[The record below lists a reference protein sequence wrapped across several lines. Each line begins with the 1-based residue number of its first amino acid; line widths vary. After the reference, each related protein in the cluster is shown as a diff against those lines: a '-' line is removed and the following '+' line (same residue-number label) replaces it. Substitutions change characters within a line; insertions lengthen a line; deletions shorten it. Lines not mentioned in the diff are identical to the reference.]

1 MKKHKVLIIGGG
13 FAGCATADFFADDER
28 YDLTIVEKSNVLG
41 AGVRTSFYGGHP
53 YTFGPR
59 HFLTQEPWTY
69 EYLAKKI
76 PMRLCSEHQFIT
88 YVEND
93 AQFYSYPI
101 HEDDVKLMP
110 DAELISTEIQKCKFN
125 TFESINN
132 LEEYW
137 IKSVGLSLY
146 NKFICDYSKKMWR
159 INDNTLI
166 DDFGWSPKGTA
177 LKSGPREAWDT
188 AISAYPVAIDGYNQ
202 YFDIATRNATVLL
215 NTKITKFDI
224 KNKSVEFDGS
234 MNKYDIIVNTISPD
248 LLFEQCYGE
257 LPYVGRDLTKLVL
270 PVEYALPKDVFFS
283 YYAGSESYTRV
294 CEYKKFY
301 RYDSPTTL
309 ITIETPSE
317 NGKFYPMPFKSEY
330 KRADRYFDLMPDNVF
345 SIGRA
350 GSYRYQVDIDDCIM
364 QARNVYEEVVSNA

>member
-28 YDLTIVEKSNVLG
+28 YEITIVESNNILG

-59 HFLTQEPWTY
+59 HFLTREPWTY
-69 EYLAKKI
+69 EYLDKKI

-101 HEDDVKLMP
+101 HEDDIKMMP
-110 DAELISTEIQKCKFN
+110 DAQMISNELQKCKFN
-125 TFESINN
+125 TFEDINN

-137 IKSVGLSLY
+137 IKSVGPSLY
-146 NKFICDYSKKMWR
+146 KKFICNYSKKMWR
-159 INDNTLI
+159 IDDNTLI

-177 LKSGPREAWDT
+177 LKSGPRAAWDT
-188 AISAYPVAIDGYNQ
+188 AISAYPVSIEGYNE
-202 YFDIATRNATVLL
+202 YFDIATRNALILT
-215 NTKITKFDI
+215 NTMITKFDI
-224 KNKSVEFDGS
+224 ENRSVEFNGS
-234 MNKYDIIVNTISPD
+234 MHKYDIIVNTISPD
-248 LLFEQCYGE
+248 LLFEKCYGE
-257 LPYVGRDLTKLVL
+257 LPYVGRDLIKLVL

-283 YYAGSESYTRV
+283 YYAGEESYTRV

-301 RYDSPTTL
+301 RYESPTTL
-309 ITIETPSE
+309 ITIEIPSE
-317 NGKFYPMPFKSEY
+317 NGKFYPMPFTSEY
-330 KRADRYFDLMPDNVF
+330 RRADKYFNLMPDYVF

-350 GSYRYQVDIDDCIM
+350 GSYRYQVDIDDCII
-364 QARNVYEEVVSNA
+364 QARKVYEKVASNA